1 VQRLFVRATSQL
13 RKVKLDGVV
22 ALSFDRLFRPNDER
36 LFSPS
41 AEAIKPEAPRIL
53 HATLRPHLEGFD
65 RAAAG
70 SRAIAL
76 FAFLVVPVAVPK
88 ENRVGRVSASLL
100 HELRPMTKAQHAALT
115 ELHER
120 TALRDSDPV

>member
-1 VQRLFVRATSQL
+1 MAQ
-13 RKVKLDGVV
+13 LDGDVD
-22 ALSFDRLFRPNDER
+22 LSFERMLRPKDAILFIR
-36 LFSPS
+36 S
-41 AEAIKPEAPRIL
+41 AEAHKPEAPRL
-53 HATLRPHLEGFD
+53 LVETLRPNRQAVD

-76 FAFLVVPVAVPK
+76 FAFLVIPVAVPK
-88 ENRVGRVSASLL
+88 ENRIGRVSASLL
-100 HELRPMTKAQHAALT
+100 HELRPMSGAQRAALT